1 MAVRC
6 MSALGHKRTFRI
18 AIDVSALP
26 PKFGITNGMSA
37 KGQKRTLQT
46 SINGCENGHR
56 SALMCPLRAK
66 SYLQTDPKSSHGAW
80 GKALSGIFK

>member
-1 MAVRC
+1 
-6 MSALGHKRTFRI
+6 
-18 AIDVSALP
+18 
-26 PKFGITNGMSA
+26 MSA

-56 SALMCPLRAK
+56 SALMCPLHAK
-66 SYLQTDPKSSHGAW
+66 NYLQTDPKSSHGAW